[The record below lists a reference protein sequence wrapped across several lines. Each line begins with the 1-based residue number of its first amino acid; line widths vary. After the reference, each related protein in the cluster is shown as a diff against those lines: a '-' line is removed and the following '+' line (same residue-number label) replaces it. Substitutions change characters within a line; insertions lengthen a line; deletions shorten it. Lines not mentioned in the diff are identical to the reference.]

1 MRRTFKVKC
10 IYKYT
15 CPPAVYDWVAQVHQ
29 GAEILGIDKQGGAYV
44 FWALVEANALPVP
57 RRFKLIAT
65 GQPFED
71 MPNAKYCGTIN
82 EFLVVNYFVLHLFDL
97 GEVPNGD
104 S

>member
-1 MRRTFKVKC
+1 MNV

-15 CPPAVYDWVAQVHQ
+15 CHPAVYDWVAQIHQ

-44 FWALVEANALPVP
+44 FWAMVDPTAPLVP

-71 MPNAKYCGTIN
+71 IPNAKYCGTVN
-82 EFLVVNYFVLHLFDL
+82 EFVVVNYFVLHFFDL
-97 GEVPNGD
+97 GEVLRGD